1 MQAILSNFKKT
12 RIFFQRRFL
21 IETVTLSEI
30 EDGDN
35 VRRNGDNSCKDKNVA
50 SNDQLNQER
59 IVGDLDKSDSRL
71 TSCDDY
77 ICCCNESNGR

>member
-1 MQAILSNFKKT
+1 MSI
-12 RIFFQRRFL
+12 L
-21 IETVTLSEI
+21 IETATLSEI

-35 VRRNGDNSCKDKNVA
+35 VRRNGHSSCKDKN
-50 SNDQLNQER
+50 DQMNQER

-77 ICCCNESNGR
+77 ICCCNETNGR

>member
-1 MQAILSNFKKT
+1 MFLQC
-12 RIFFQRRFL
+12 RFL
-21 IETVTLSEI
+21 IETATLSEI

-35 VRRNGDNSCKDKNVA
+35 VRRNGNNSYKDQNVA

-59 IVGDLDKSDSRL
+59 FVGDLDKSDSRL
-71 TSCDDY
+71 TSCDNY

>member
-1 MQAILSNFKKT
+1 MY
-12 RIFFQRRFL
+12 FFQRRFL

-30 EDGDN
+30 EHGDN

>member
-1 MQAILSNFKKT
+1 MSI
-12 RIFFQRRFL
+12 L
-21 IETVTLSEI
+21 IETATLSEI

-35 VRRNGDNSCKDKNVA
+35 VRHNGHNSCKDKN
-50 SNDQLNQER
+50 DQINQEM

-77 ICCCNESNGR
+77 ICCCNETNGR